1 MPRLYFN
8 RAFYTRARRDVV
20 FGFVVNPDR
29 AGGDPSVRA
38 VCLALG
44 CSRERSGGTR
54 ARRGKQHVRRNLAR
68 IPARCSLFVKRLSA
82 LRALG
87 RCPTDV
93 LSDDPFR
100 LMPCRERFGR

>member
-38 VCLALG
+38 ACLALG
-44 CSRERSGGTR
+44 CSRERSDGTR
-54 ARRGKQHVRRNLAR
+54 ARRGKQHARRNLAR
-68 IPARCSLFVKRLSA
+68 GSPRGVRSLEKFIGASRLGS
-82 LRALG
+82 
-87 RCPTDV
+87 V
-93 LSDDPFR
+93 SD
-100 LMPCRERFGR
+100 G